1 MGSNSKY
8 WTEMSYYKYEYESDK
23 DRLIEEIERDDTF
36 DNIYG
41 NVRLTTFWLDKVVNS
56 VEVIK

>member
-1 MGSNSKY
+1 MGFNSKH

-41 NVRLTTFWLDKVVNS
+41 NVRLTTS